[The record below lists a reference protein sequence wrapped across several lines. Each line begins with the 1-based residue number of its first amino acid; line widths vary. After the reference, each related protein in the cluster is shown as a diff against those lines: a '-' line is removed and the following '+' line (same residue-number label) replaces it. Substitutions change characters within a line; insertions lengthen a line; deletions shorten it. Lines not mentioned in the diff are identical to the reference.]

1 MRILGIPQTSI
12 EHSHSFAVI
21 IGNENYQKVSKVEC
35 ANNDATVFSH
45 YCKKTL
51 GIPEK
56 NVRLYAD
63 ATYATMLAAIDDI
76 KNIAKVYKGDL
87 NILFYYAGHGIPNES
102 SRDAYLLPIDTDGK
116 NTAVC
121 YPLSKLYQE
130 LGSMNANSVIVF
142 MDACFSG
149 AQRGDGMLAS
159 ARGVAIKA
167 KPAAP
172 QGNMVVFSAASGD
185 ETAFPYKE
193 KNHGLFTYFLLKK
206 LQETKGT
213 VTLGELGNYIMDNVT
228 KESVV
233 TNGKSQTPTV
243 MASSSIENNWK
254 NLVIK

>member
-1 MRILGIPQTSI
+1 M
-12 EHSHSFAVI
+12 
-21 IGNENYQKVSKVEC
+21 
-35 ANNDATVFSH
+35 
-45 YCKKTL
+45 
-51 GIPEK
+51 
-56 NVRLYAD
+56 RLYAD